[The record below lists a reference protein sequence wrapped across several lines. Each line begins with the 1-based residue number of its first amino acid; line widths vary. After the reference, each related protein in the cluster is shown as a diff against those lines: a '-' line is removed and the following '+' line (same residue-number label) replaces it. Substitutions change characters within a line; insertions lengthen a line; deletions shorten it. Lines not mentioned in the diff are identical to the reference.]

1 MKSRILGP
9 ATSLGSIAAVA
20 LIAVAYLAF
29 DVVGVDWFTRYST
42 LTMTL
47 TNSGSLGPESPVSL
61 SGVRVGKVVSVRNGE
76 GGVHVSMRVND
87 DYHIPVASTV
97 TIENLSALGEP
108 QVRFTPAQGG
118 GAPYLRDGQHI
129 DTRAIRTPTSI
140 PEVARQVTHLMEQ
153 LDPQAISDIVDNFT
167 RGLAGTEAIV
177 PQLARSTSLLAATL
191 LARTDAIHRMLTDLQ
206 AVGADM
212 EWTGPAMSAAAPGWS
227 QLGTS
232 ADNLAKS
239 IESFVRIGQVPDM
252 YVQGTGLIPFFADF
266 TDYLEQ
272 VGPDLA
278 QLAPALTPLAM
289 HAAGQLSHVDLS
301 ALIAQALAD
310 TGESA
315 LRLQINVK

>member
-9 ATSLGSIAAVA
+9 ALSLGSIAAVA
-20 LIAVAYLAF
+20 LIAAAYLAF

-61 SGVRVGKVVSVRNGE
+61 AGLRVGKVVSVRNGE
-76 GGVHVSMRVND
+76 GGVRVSMKVND
-87 DYHIPVASTV
+87 DYRIPVASTV

-108 QVRFTPAQGG
+108 EVRFTPNRGSA
-118 GAPYLRDGQHI
+118 APYLRDGQQI
-129 DTRAIRTPTSI
+129 DTRVIRTPTSI

-153 LDPQAISDIVDNFT
+153 LDPRAIGDLVDTFT

-177 PQLARSTSLLAATL
+177 PQLGRSTSLLAATL

-212 EWTGPAMSAAAPGWS
+212 EWTGPALSAAAPGWS

-232 ADNLAKS
+232 ADNLAQS
-239 IESFVRIGQVPDM
+239 IERFVRIGQMPDM
-252 YVQGTGLIPFFADF
+252 YVEGTGLMPFFAEF
-266 TDYLEQ
+266 TDYLAQ
-272 VGPDLA
+272 MGPGLA
-278 QLAPALTPLAM
+278 QLVPVLSPLA
-289 HAAGQLSHVDLS
+289 AQATGQLSSVDLS
-301 ALIAQALAD
+301 ALISQALAE
-310 TGESA
+310 TGDGA